1 MSQLCSDFTSYF
13 SQSTFFA
20 KCFNFFPEESKTKM
34 NLKAVDTNCANS
46 TDVDDIRKKI
56 ESALGNVE
64 EIVKNNAVISVA
76 TSVEDS
82 KNDIQANIRDDDE
95 IVVYV
100 SIKINKQEPL
110 AIKSTSLHNGVLHN
124 GIDNNHEDHHNGV
137 DDRNAGVKRVNM
149 MQQDSSAT
157 EVTGRAIRPRA
168 RGRGGAAGSSVT
180 APTTPVRGARSV
192 RSMMRSKSQEQN
204 QSKSLEVSSHDFVGF
219 KKKDPNRK
227 FY

>member
-1 MSQLCSDFTSYF
+1 
-13 SQSTFFA
+13 
-20 KCFNFFPEESKTKM
+20 M

-46 TDVDDIRKKI
+46 TDVDDLRKKI

-124 GIDNNHEDHHNGV
+124 GIDNNHEELV
-137 DDRNAGVKRVNM
+137 RNVVRSCNLPE
-149 MQQDSSAT
+149 QLIS
-157 EVTGRAIRPRA
+157 TGPWAC
-168 RGRGGAAGSSVT
+168 GSSW
-180 APTTPVRGARSV
+180 ALGPFQLR
-192 RSMMRSKSQEQN
+192 Q
-204 QSKSLEVSSHDFVGF
+204 
-219 KKKDPNRK
+219 
-227 FY
+227 